1 MPAPAMPARCDVVIV
16 GAGIAGVSVTAALA
30 TAGVLAALSAAPSV
44 AAAANTQQHGL
55 GQG

>member
-1 MPAPAMPARCDVVIV
+1 MPARCDVVIV